1 VPGRSIQNGRQ
12 GELNVARYD
21 RIARIES
28 PTRADAFAGW
38 LALRDLE
45 GHEREPEFGRRA
57 RLRFLALRP
66 VRRLL
71 DRGLDGVDEASLNRQ
86 IEGIREELGH
96 LPSRDTERRL
106 LADYLREVEGRDPNR
121 LTRAVLTLGDAA
133 EAAGH
138 GYAAEEF
145 FLTALEMSDAY
156 GLSPL
161 RTQSLRSLAKLYA
174 KRESW
179 AEATERFEAA
189 ADSAEAEAD
198 ESSWAEA
205 LCGLALVQAR
215 SGDAAGGRAT
225 LTQVAERGEREQD
238 DRLIAAAAAAGCSL
252 ELAEG
257 QTEAALEAGWR
268 AVELLPDSD
277 PLRADALFDLAAGFR
292 QLRLHEPAEACY
304 RVVFDCSDRADRRVR
319 AELELAITA
328 AEAGDRPAFGERGHA
343 LTDSLDDTDARL
355 AADIH
360 LGLGRGSI
368 LLEDADGARA
378 HLRQAMATARRSGL
392 GDAALQAEDLLAD
405 LERLADTALRADAG
419 TPTPGVRTIADRV
432 QSLGR
437 ALVASG

>member
-1 VPGRSIQNGRQ
+1 
-12 GELNVARYD
+12 VARYD

-28 PTRADAFAGW
+28 PARADAFAGW

-71 DRGLDGVDEASLNRQ
+71 DRGLDGVDDASLFRQ

-96 LPSRDTERRL
+96 LPGRDTERRL

-121 LTRAVLTLGDAA
+121 LTRAVLALGDAA
-133 EAAGH
+133 DAAGH
-138 GYAAEEF
+138 TYAAEEF
-145 FLTALEMSDAY
+145 YLTALEMSEAH
-156 GLSPL
+156 GLAL
-161 RTQSLRSLAKLYA
+161 RAESLRSLAKLYA

-179 AEATERFEAA
+179 AEAAERFEAA
-189 ADSAEAEAD
+189 AASAEAEAD
-198 ESSWAEA
+198 ESAWAEA
-205 LCGLALVQAR
+205 LCGLAMVQAR

-225 LTQVAERGEREQD
+225 LTQVAERGERGQD
-238 DRLIAAAAAAGCSL
+238 DRLIAAATASRCSL
-252 ELAEG
+252 ELAQG
-257 QTEAALEAGWR
+257 RTEAALEAGWR

-277 PLRADALFDLAAGFR
+277 PLRADVLFDLAAGFR

-304 RVVFDCSDRADRRVR
+304 RVVLDCSDLADRRVR

-343 LTDSLDDTDARL
+343 LADSLDDADARL

-360 LGLGRGSI
+360 LGLGRASI
-368 LLEDADGARA
+368 LLEDADGARV
-378 HLRQAMATARRSGL
+378 HLRQAMATARRGGL
-392 GDAALQAEDLLAD
+392 GGAALQAEDLLAGI
-405 LERLADTALRADAG
+405 ERLADTDLRSDAG
-419 TPTPGVRTIADRV
+419 TPTSGVQAVADRV
-432 QSLGR
+432 KSLGR
-437 ALVASG
+437 TLVASG

>member
-1 VPGRSIQNGRQ
+1 
-12 GELNVARYD
+12 VARYD

-28 PTRADAFAGW
+28 PARADAFAGW

-66 VRRLL
+66 ARRLL
-71 DRGLDGVDEASLNRQ
+71 DRGLDGVDDASLYRQ

-121 LTRAVLTLGDAA
+121 LTRAVLALGDAA

-145 FLTALEMSDAY
+145 YLTALEMSEAH
-156 GLSPL
+156 GLPL
-161 RTQSLRSLAKLYA
+161 RTESLRSLAKLYA

-189 ADSAEAEAD
+189 AASAEAEAD
-198 ESSWAEA
+198 ESAWAEA

-225 LTQVAERGEREQD
+225 LTQVAERGERGQD
-238 DRLIAAAAAAGCSL
+238 DRLIAAAAAARCSL

-277 PLRADALFDLAAGFR
+277 PLRADVLFDLAAGFR
-292 QLRLHEPAEACY
+292 QLRLHAPAEACY
-304 RVVFDCSDRADRRVR
+304 RVVLDCSDLADRRLR

-343 LTDSLDDTDARL
+343 LTDSMDDADPRL

-360 LGLGRGSI
+360 LGLGRASI
-368 LLEDADGARA
+368 LLEDADGARV
-378 HLRQAMATARRSGL
+378 HLRQALATARRSGL
-392 GDAALQAEDLLAD
+392 GDAALQAEDLLAGI
-405 LERLADTALRADAG
+405 ERLADTELRSAAS
-419 TPTPGVRTIADRV
+419 TPTAGVQAVADRV
-432 QSLGR
+432 RSLGR

>member
-1 VPGRSIQNGRQ
+1 
-12 GELNVARYD
+12 VARYD

-28 PTRADAFAGW
+28 PARADAFAGW

-71 DRGLDGVDEASLNRQ
+71 DRGLDGVDDASLYRQ

-106 LADYLREVEGRDPNR
+106 LADYLREVEGRDPDR
-121 LTRAVLTLGDAA
+121 LTRAVLALGHTA

-145 FLTALEMSDAY
+145 YLTALEMSEAH
-156 GLSPL
+156 GLPL
-161 RTQSLRSLAKLYA
+161 RTESLRSLARLYA

-189 ADSAEAEAD
+189 AASAEAETD
-198 ESSWAEA
+198 EPAWAEA
-205 LCGLALVQAR
+205 LCGLAMVQAR

-225 LTQVAERGEREQD
+225 LTQVAERGERGHD
-238 DRLIAAAAAAGCSL
+238 DRLIAAAAAARCSL
-252 ELAEG
+252 ELAGG

-277 PLRADALFDLAAGFR
+277 PLRADVLFDLAAGFR

-304 RVVFDCSDRADRRVR
+304 RVVLDCSDLADRRVR

-328 AEAGDRPAFGERGHA
+328 AEAGDRPAFGARGHA
-343 LTDSLDDTDARL
+343 LTGSLDDADARL

-360 LGLGRGSI
+360 LGLGRASM
-368 LLEDADGARA
+368 LLEDADGARVY
-378 HLRQAMATARRSGL
+378 LRQAMATARRSGL
-392 GDAALQAEDLLAD
+392 GHAALQAEDLLAGI
-405 LERLADTALRADAG
+405 ERLADTELRSDAS
-419 TPTPGVRTIADRV
+419 TPTAGVQAVADRV
-432 QSLGR
+432 IWLGR

>member
-1 VPGRSIQNGRQ
+1 
-12 GELNVARYD
+12 VARYD

-28 PTRADAFAGW
+28 PARADAFAGW

-71 DRGLDGVDEASLNRQ
+71 DRGLDGVDDASLFRQ

-96 LPSRDTERRL
+96 LPGRDTERRL

-121 LTRAVLTLGDAA
+121 LTRAVLALGYAA
-133 EAAGH
+133 DAAGH
-138 GYAAEEF
+138 TYAAEEF
-145 FLTALEMSDAY
+145 YLTALEMSEAH
-156 GLSPL
+156 GLAL
-161 RTQSLRSLAKLYA
+161 RAESLRSLAKLYA

-179 AEATERFEAA
+179 AEAAERFEAA
-189 ADSAEAEAD
+189 AASAEAEAD
-198 ESSWAEA
+198 ESAWAEA
-205 LCGLALVQAR
+205 LCGLAMVQAR

-225 LTQVAERGEREQD
+225 LTQVAERGERGQD
-238 DRLIAAAAAAGCSL
+238 DRLIAAATASRCSL
-252 ELAEG
+252 ELAQG
-257 QTEAALEAGWR
+257 RTEAALEAGWR

-277 PLRADALFDLAAGFR
+277 PLRADVLFDLAAGFR

-304 RVVFDCSDRADRRVR
+304 RVVLDCSDLADRRVR

-343 LTDSLDDTDARL
+343 LADSLDDADARL

-360 LGLGRGSI
+360 LGLGRASI
-368 LLEDADGARA
+368 LLEDADGARV
-378 HLRQAMATARRSGL
+378 HLRQAMATARRGGL
-392 GDAALQAEDLLAD
+392 GGAALQAEDLLAGI
-405 LERLADTALRADAG
+405 ERLADTDLRSDAG
-419 TPTPGVRTIADRV
+419 TPTSGVQAVADRV
-432 QSLGR
+432 KSLGR
-437 ALVASG
+437 TLVASG